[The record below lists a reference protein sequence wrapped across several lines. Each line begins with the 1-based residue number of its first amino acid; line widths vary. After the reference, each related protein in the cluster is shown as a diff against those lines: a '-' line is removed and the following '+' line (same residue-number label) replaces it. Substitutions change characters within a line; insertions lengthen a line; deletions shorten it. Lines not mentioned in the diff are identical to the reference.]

1 MKQIFDNIHKLLIS
15 LEESFI
21 ELKIKVEE
29 QIELKIKV
37 EEQTED
43 KKIDTHKYITSASD
57 VAPWQYY
64 IDEHN
69 RILKFYKIYMNE
81 NFMRLCTDSGEAIEI
96 YRTSV
101 LDENKFRVAKIHE
114 IPEHC
119 LIGKKVR
126 AWDTDYSKSENV
138 CGILVNVYRD
148 DAYPYTICDV
158 DDRGTRYHY
167 KNIELIDDSINY

>member
-15 LEESFI
+15 LEES
-21 ELKIKVEE
+21 L
-29 QIELKIKV
+29 IELKIKV

-69 RILKFYKIYMNE
+69 RVFKFYKIFMNK

-126 AWDTDYSKSENV
+126 AWGDNASDYTYGTLVAIDMNDTF
-138 CGILVNVYRD
+138 
-148 DAYPYTICDV
+148 PFTIWNGADEES
-158 DDRGTRYHY
+158 
-167 KNIELIDDSINY
+167 KNIALIDDSINY